1 MALITS
7 YPRTNPGDQSS
18 GGSLR
23 GRTPGLPTNPL
34 PEIAR
39 PVQDIRNDYL
49 ASQNNYSNTTQSGD
63 DGGSSA
69 QDEWASWWRDMQKY
83 LKTLY
88 EKEVRNNRE
97 NFESSRDQINLNRA
111 RNDRIFRAMSDPD
124 SGRGMSIRARN
135 NSNWINNLAT
145 ARNTLANANDTSLAN
160 YHQNLANARSN
171 YINQYMALMNSH
183 HH

>member
-1 MALITS
+1 MLVDQYALE
-7 YPRTNPGDQSS
+7 GDRNTHRNN
-18 GGSLR
+18 GSLQEGVGLGIGGAKAIANSSR
-23 GRTPGLPTNPL
+23 GTTTTT
-34 PEIAR
+34 
-39 PVQDIRNDYL
+39 
-49 ASQNNYSNTTQSGD
+49 NTTQSGGD
-63 DGGSSA
+63 DGGSSYNA
-69 QDEWASWWRDMQKY
+69 QDEWASWWKDMQKY